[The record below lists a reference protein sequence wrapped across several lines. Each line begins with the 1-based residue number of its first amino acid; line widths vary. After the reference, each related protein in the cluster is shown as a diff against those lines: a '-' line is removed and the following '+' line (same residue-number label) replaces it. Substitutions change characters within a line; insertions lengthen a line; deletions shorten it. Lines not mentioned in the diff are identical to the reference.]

1 MPDPG
6 LRRFQSRARPLSA
19 KRRGET
25 GLSMIEV
32 IVVMMISS
40 LILAAVLPLS
50 LRAVSANHRLGSGM
64 INLSDRD
71 IAEAVFRDLF
81 ASAAPLRFGDDRAPS
96 TLEGDAER
104 ARISLRRGRVAL
116 CGDGPYDAL
125 ELRIV
130 EAGTGGLLICEAKG
144 QQRTLYDW
152 RSGEA
157 RFAYSLDGKA
167 WSSAWPPRGSGDE
180 PALRSGSNEIERL
193 RRNVVASPLIR
204 FEVLDRTGKRRV
216 SWIAQSGYTEPLVF
230 NPSADI
236 EWEGPAAF
244 ENLQ

>member
-1 MPDPG
+1 M
-6 LRRFQSRARPLSA
+6 
-19 KRRGET
+19 
-25 GLSMIEV
+25 
-32 IVVMMISS
+32 
-40 LILAAVLPLS
+40 
-50 LRAVSANHRLGSGM
+50 
-64 INLSDRD
+64 
-71 IAEAVFRDLF
+71 
-81 ASAAPLRFGDDRAPS
+81 
-96 TLEGDAER
+96 
-104 ARISLRRGRVAL
+104 
-116 CGDGPYDAL
+116 
-125 ELRIV
+125 
-130 EAGTGGLLICEAKG
+130 LICEAKG

-167 WSSAWPPRGSGDE
+167 WSSAWPPEGSGDE